1 MASSKFEV
9 EAAVRQDIGKG
20 ASRRL
25 RRQEKI
31 PGVLYGGGKDTL
43 SLTIEHNKIA
53 KALENEA
60 FYSRILT
67 LKLNTQET
75 ERVVLKDVQRHAFKP
90 RILHVDFQRIRS
102 DEKLHIHIPLHFTG
116 DAECPGVKEGNG
128 VVSHIISDV
137 EVSCFPDD
145 LPEFITVDLS
155 QMELNQTLHLSDLKL
170 PKGVELV
177 SLAHD
182 NDQAVAS
189 VHTPRAEVEEEPIT
203 EENVAPSE
211 VPAISQKAEDAGNE
225 GSGKPKGK

>member
-67 LKLNTQET
+67 LK
-75 ERVVLKDVQRHAFKP
+75 
-90 RILHVDFQRIRS
+90 
-102 DEKLHIHIPLHFTG
+102 
-116 DAECPGVKEGNG
+116 
-128 VVSHIISDV
+128 
-137 EVSCFPDD
+137 
-145 LPEFITVDLS
+145 
-155 QMELNQTLHLSDLKL
+155 
-170 PKGVELV
+170 
-177 SLAHD
+177 
-182 NDQAVAS
+182 
-189 VHTPRAEVEEEPIT
+189 
-203 EENVAPSE
+203 
-211 VPAISQKAEDAGNE
+211 
-225 GSGKPKGK
+225 